1 MHPSVS
7 RELMKTRQQ
16 DGLRAAANRR
26 LAAEAKQA
34 RDTAHPARPA
44 SGTTRPA
51 STVPTIRPARVPQLR
66 KLLGRLLP
74 A

>member
-7 RELMKTRQQ
+7 RELIKARQQ

-26 LAAEAKQA
+26 LVAEAKQA
-34 RDTAHPARPA
+34 REDARPARPA
-44 SGTTRPA
+44 PGTTLPA
-51 STVPTIRPARVPQLR
+51 PTIRPARVPQLR

>member
-26 LAAEAKQA
+26 LVAEAKQA
-34 RDTAHPARPA
+34 REDSRSAGPA
-44 SGTTRPA
+44 SGTTLPA
-51 STVPTIRPARVPQLR
+51 PTIPTVRPARVPQLR